1 MCPKRCGAG
10 RLHTEQTTR
19 SKSPL
24 VAAADAGQPVHSRA
38 FSLGLMQLC
47 RRAPSVIFGGS
58 LLLLVTVTALL
69 GPIVY
74 SVDPLRQDLRA
85 RNKPPLWQHAM
96 GQVHYLGTDQLG
108 RDLLARSIHGLRLS
122 LIVGFGATAIA
133 ALVGISLGLVAGYFG
148 AGLDAV
154 VMRIVDIQMSFPYL
168 LLAIVWAALFGGS
181 FWQMV
186 IIIAFRG
193 WVDFARVIRGLVL
206 SAKEETFIEAAIAV
220 GATTPRILLRHV
232 MPQVTAPSMIIFS
245 LQVGA
250 AIILESTLGFLGLGI
265 NPPTPTL
272 GGILSMGR
280 AYMVTAWWIITVPG
294 LLIMM
299 IVLAVNSLGDGLRD
313 ILDPK
318 LRV

>member
-1 MCPKRCGAG
+1 M
-10 RLHTEQTTR
+10 
-19 SKSPL
+19 SSL
-24 VAAADAGQPVHSRA
+24 VMGDDLGQGVHSPA
-38 FSLGLMQLC
+38 LSITFMQLC
-47 RRAPSVIFGGS
+47 RRAPLGIFGG
-58 LLLLVTVTALL
+58 LLLVLLILTALL
-69 GPIVY
+69 GPILY
-74 SVDPLRQDLRA
+74 SVDPLRQDLPA
-85 RNKPPLWQHAM
+85 RNKPPRWQDSS
-96 GQVHYLGTDQLG
+96 GQIHYLGTDQLG

-122 LIVGFGATAIA
+122 LVVGFGATAIG
-133 ALVGISLGLVAGYFG
+133 ALGGISLGLVAGYFG
-148 AGLDAV
+148 KALDAV
-154 VMRIVDIQMSFPYL
+154 LMRIVDIQMSFPYL

-186 IIIAFRG
+186 TIISIRG

-206 SAKEETFIEAAIAV
+206 SVKEETYIEAAIAV
-220 GATTPRILLRHV
+220 GATTSRILVRHV
-232 MPQVTAPSMIIFS
+232 MPQIAAPSLIIFS

-280 AYMVTAWWIITVPG
+280 AYMVTAWWIIAAPG
-294 LLIMM
+294 ILIMI

-318 LRV
+318 LRL